1 MSGRQLLIVASGGI
15 HYGLESHLVRE
26 VAHTGP
32 VTPLPGAPTYVIG
45 LFNLRGDLVTL
56 VDLAARLG
64 TPRSQVSDPAI
75 VVLSAD
81 GRTMGLE
88 VDEVLEVVDGST
100 PEWTG
105 GTPAEA
111 VPGTFISG
119 TGHFGDMVVLEVDVL
134 ELVRQ
139 TLT

>member
-1 MSGRQLLIVASGGI
+1 
-15 HYGLESHLVRE
+15 
-26 VAHTGP
+26 
-32 VTPLPGAPTYVIG
+32 VIG

-64 TPRSQVSDPAI
+64 TPRSEVAECAI

-81 GRTMGLE
+81 GRTLGLE
-88 VDEVLEVVDGST
+88 VDEVVEVADGSS

-105 GTPAEA
+105 STPSEGI
-111 VPGTFISG
+111 PGTFISG